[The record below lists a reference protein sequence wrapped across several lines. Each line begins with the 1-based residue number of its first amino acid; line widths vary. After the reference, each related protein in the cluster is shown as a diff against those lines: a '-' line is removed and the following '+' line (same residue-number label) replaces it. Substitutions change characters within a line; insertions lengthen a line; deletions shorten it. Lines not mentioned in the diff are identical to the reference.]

1 MLASLLWT
9 VCGALAAL
17 IAAFRVQLALL
28 PWDPFSG
35 WGALI
40 AGLAVGALAL
50 LLVFTTGVWKCSWL
64 GSCLLAVLFLAG
76 ALGLAYQGLSRPP
89 NGAPA
94 DARAY
99 SEWPQLHPALRQAV
113 WLAELSGEEPGLA
126 GIAAGADPGCA
137 PLHERQTDG
146 YAGAVDLRLA
156 PAGPVRA
163 WLRQGLFVLTGFEF
177 QQHPACFHVSLP
189 LY

>member
-17 IAAFRVQLALL
+17 VAAFRVQLALL

-40 AGLAVGALAL
+40 LGMAVGALAL
-50 LLVFTTGVWKCSWL
+50 VLVFTTGVWKCSWL
-64 GSCLLAVLFLAG
+64 GTSLLAVLFLVAV
-76 ALGLAYQGLSRPP
+76 LGLAYQGWSGPP
-89 NGAPA
+89 NGAPS
-94 DARAY
+94 DAQAS
-99 SEWPQLHPALRQAV
+99 SEWSKLHPALRQAV
-113 WLAELSGEEPGLA
+113 WLAKLSGEEPGLA
-126 GIAAGADPGCA
+126 GVATGADPGCA
-137 PLHERQTDG
+137 ASHAGQQDG
-146 YAGAVDLRLA
+146 YTAAVDLRLA

-177 QQHPACFHVSLP
+177 QQYPTCIHLALP

>member
-9 VCGALAAL
+9 LCGALAAL
-17 IAAFRVQLALL
+17 VAAFRVQLALL

-40 AGLAVGALAL
+40 AGMTVGALAL
-50 LLVFTTGVWKCSWL
+50 VLVFITGVWKGPWL
-64 GSCLLAVLFLAG
+64 GTCLLALLFLLAV
-76 ALGLAYQGLSRPP
+76 LGLAYQGLSHLP

-94 DARAY
+94 DAQAA
-99 SEWPQLHPALRQAV
+99 SEWSQLHPVLRQAV
-113 WLAELSGEEPGLA
+113 WLAKLSGEEPGLA

-137 PLHERQTDG
+137 ALHPGQQEG

-163 WLRQGLFVLTGFEF
+163 WLRQGLFVLTGFAV
-177 QQHPACFHVSLP
+177 QQYSACFHLALP

>member
-9 VCGALAAL
+9 TCGVLAAL
-17 IAAFRVQLALL
+17 VAAFRVQLALL

-35 WGALI
+35 WAALVV
-40 AGLAVGALAL
+40 GMVVGAVAL
-50 LLVFTTGVWKCSWL
+50 VLVFTTGVWKCSWL
-64 GSCLLAVLFLAG
+64 GTCALAVLFLLAV
-76 ALGLAYQGLSRPP
+76 LGLAYQVLSHPP
-89 NGAPA
+89 AGAPA
-94 DARAY
+94 NAPAAA
-99 SEWPQLHPALRQAV
+99 EWSQLHPTLRQAV
-113 WLAELSGEEPGLA
+113 WLAKLSGERPGLA

-137 PLHERQTDG
+137 ALHARQQGG
-146 YAGAVDLRLA
+146 YTTAVDLRLA

-177 QQHPACFHVSLP
+177 QQYPACFHLALP

>member
-9 VCGALAAL
+9 LCGTLAAL

-40 AGLAVGALAL
+40 AGLAVGVAALG
-50 LLVFTTGVWKCSWL
+50 LVFITGVWKGSWL
-64 GSCLLAVLFLAG
+64 CTCLLAALFFLG
-76 ALGLAYQGLSRPP
+76 ALGLGYQGLSHPP

-94 DARAY
+94 DAQAY
-99 SEWPQLHPALRQAV
+99 AEWSQLHPALRLAV
-113 WLAELSGEEPGLA
+113 WLAELGGEEPGLA
-126 GIAAGADPGCA
+126 GIAAGADEGCA
-137 PLHERQTDG
+137 PLHARRQDG
-146 YAGAVDLRLA
+146 YAAAVDLRLA

-163 WLRQGLFVLTGFEF
+163 WLRQGLFVLTGFEL
-177 QQHPACFHVSLP
+177 QQYPACLHVSLP